1 MMDFISLLR
10 HALSW
15 LFRAFEVVMPVM
27 ILTVGAL
34 SLWRITAGFSLWVAL
49 LFLIGLWLWHADK
62 DDRNPYV
69 VVRTYRV
76 AVLLLMALVL
86 MLGYKSYVWNRD
98 VRQLLLEMQRHL
110 EAVCTG
116 RDG

>member
-1 MMDFISLLR
+1 MDFIGLVRRTLG
-10 HALSW
+10 W
-15 LFRAFEVVMPVM
+15 LFRAFEVVMPAM
-27 ILTVGAL
+27 ILTVAAL

-49 LFLIGLWLWHADK
+49 LFLIGLWLWHTDR

-98 VRQLLLEMQRHL
+98 LRQLLLDVQRNL

-116 RDG
+116 QDG